1 MNKMQEMFQMKIKLK
16 DDIPVQ
22 QSFYAILKQFHSE
35 MKQCIK
41 DLLNKLWIINSYLEY
56 ASAVVAVRKI

>member
-1 MNKMQEMFQMKIKLK
+1 MKIKLK

-22 QSFYAILKQFHSE
+22 QSFYAILKQLHSE
-35 MKQCIK
+35 MKQCLK